1 MGRFVYTDTEK
12 YIRIYVFIYNQYIQN
27 VIIDNVLYRKVV
39 MLMKYKKDK
48 TKQLLIR
55 VSDSDLERL
64 DRIAAAQKRTR
75 SDVVRLLIAKG
86 DNHGQQIQNAI

>member
-1 MGRFVYTDTEK
+1 
-12 YIRIYVFIYNQYIQN
+12 
-27 VIIDNVLYRKVV
+27 

-75 SDVVRLLIAKG
+75 SDIVRLLIAKG
-86 DNHGQQIQNAI
+86 DNHGQTIQNAIQARLRKKGAAYDA